1 MSGALSGVLV
11 LNLVSG
17 AVFWCGVLYL
27 VCYIC
32 RETDASYSSIQP
44 PETDNTE
51 TLNGSTRLLGKQDN
65 RWDDGAVATISAT
78 KDQDAERIYMHSPG
92 SPSQENQVVQIR
104 FRRATQIWSESE
116 STWK

>member
-44 PETDNTE
+44 PQTENTE
-51 TLNGSTRLLGKQDN
+51 TPNGSTRLLGKEDN
-65 RWDDGAVATISAT
+65 GWDDGAVATISAK
-78 KDQDAERIYMHSPG
+78 KDQDAERICTP
-92 SPSQENQVVQIR
+92 PASQENQVVQIR
-104 FRRATQIWSESE
+104 FRRATQIWSESK
-116 STWK
+116 SA